1 MERLKK
7 IVNKLLFPHMALV
20 LVLFPVSMALLI
32 CSMVFLGT
40 ESVLSYVSYIFSF
53 YSLTIVCLRIPQI
66 IEFIKKYKNSNKLLV
81 RYQNDIN
88 FRINLSLY
96 LSLVLN
102 IAYSIFQLC
111 LGLYHKSFWFISM
124 SVYYVLLSLM
134 RFYLVNHTKKNK
146 PGEDL
151 LIEYKR
157 YNICGWVMLL
167 MNLTVTAIIFF
178 IIYFDRTF
186 YHHQI
191 TTIALAA
198 YTFLTFSLS
207 IYNFIKYRKF
217 NSPVYSAAKS
227 INLVAACVSMMTLTT
242 TMLTT
247 FGGEDV
253 VEYKKVLLTMVG
265 VVVSLF
271 ILAISIQIII
281 FTSKNIKKLKEPN
294 NTELIDEIKEN

>member
-32 CSMVFLGT
+32 CSMIFFGT
-40 ESVLSYVSYIFSF
+40 ESVLSYVSYMFSF

-124 SVYYVLLSLM
+124 SVYYVLLSLV

-167 MNLTVTAIIFF
+167 MNLIVTAIIFF
-178 IIYFDRTF
+178 IIHFDRTF

-247 FGGEDV
+247 FGGENV
-253 VEYKKVLLTMVG
+253 VEYKKLLLTMVG

-281 FTSKNIKKLKEPN
+281 FTSKNLKKLKESN
-294 NTELIDEIKEN
+294 NTEVISEIKEN

>member
-40 ESVLSYVSYIFSF
+40 ESVLSYVSYMFSF

-207 IYNFIKYRKF
+207 IYNFIKYRKY

-253 VEYKKVLLTMVG
+253 VEYKKLLLTMVG

>member
-1 MERLKK
+1 
-7 IVNKLLFPHMALV
+7 
-20 LVLFPVSMALLI
+20 
-32 CSMVFLGT
+32 
-40 ESVLSYVSYIFSF
+40 
-53 YSLTIVCLRIPQI
+53 
-66 IEFIKKYKNSNKLLV
+66 
-81 RYQNDIN
+81 
-88 FRINLSLY
+88 
-96 LSLVLN
+96 
-102 IAYSIFQLC
+102 
-111 LGLYHKSFWFISM
+111 
-124 SVYYVLLSLM
+124 M

-253 VEYKKVLLTMVG
+253 VEYKKLLLTMVG

-271 ILAISIQIII
+271 ILTISIQIII
-281 FTSKNIKKLKEPN
+281 FTSKNLKKLKEPN
-294 NTELIDEIKEN
+294 NTELINEIKEN

>member
-32 CSMVFLGT
+32 CSMVFFGT
-40 ESVLSYVSYIFSF
+40 ESVLSYVSYMFSF

-124 SVYYVLLSLM
+124 SVYYVLLSIM

-167 MNLTVTAIIFF
+167 MNLAVTAIIFF
-178 IIYFDRTF
+178 IIHFDRTF

-247 FGGEDV
+247 FGGEDAI
-253 VEYKKVLLTMVG
+253 EYKKVLLTMVG

-271 ILAISIQIII
+271 ILTISIQIII
-281 FTSKNIKKLKEPN
+281 FTSKNLKKLKEPN
-294 NTELIDEIKEN
+294 NTELINEIKEN

>member
-32 CSMVFLGT
+32 CSMVFFGT
-40 ESVLSYVSYIFSF
+40 ESVLSYISYVFSF

-66 IEFIKKYKNSNKLLV
+66 IEFIRKYKNSNKLLV

-167 MNLTVTAIIFF
+167 MNLIVTAIIFF

-253 VEYKKVLLTMVG
+253 VEYKKLLLTMVG

-281 FTSKNIKKLKEPN
+281 FTSKNLKKLKEPN
-294 NTELIDEIKEN
+294 NTELINEIKED

>member
-40 ESVLSYVSYIFSF
+40 ESVLSYVSYMFSF

-102 IAYSIFQLC
+102 VAYSIFQLC

-167 MNLTVTAIIFF
+167 MNLTITAIIFF

-253 VEYKKVLLTMVG
+253 VEYKKLLLTMVG

-281 FTSKNIKKLKEPN
+281 FTSKNLKKLKEPN

>member
-20 LVLFPVSMALLI
+20 LILFPVSMALLI

-40 ESVLSYVSYIFSF
+40 ESVLSYVSYMFSF

-253 VEYKKVLLTMVG
+253 VEYKKLLLTMVG

-281 FTSKNIKKLKEPN
+281 FTSKNLNKIKESN
-294 NTELIDEIKEN
+294 NTEVISEIKEN

>member
-1 MERLKK
+1 MELLKK

-40 ESVLSYVSYIFSF
+40 ESVLSYVSYMFSF

-124 SVYYVLLSLM
+124 AVYYVLLSLV

-167 MNLTVTAIIFF
+167 MNLAVTAIIFF
-178 IIYFDRTF
+178 IIHFDRTF

-207 IYNFIKYRKF
+207 IYNFIRYRKF

-227 INLVAACVSMMTLTT
+227 INLVAACVSIMTLTT

-247 FGGEDV
+247 FGGEDALA
-253 VEYKKVLLTMVG
+253 YKKLLLTMVG
-265 VVVSLF
+265 TMVSLF
-271 ILAISIQIII
+271 IIAIAIQIIVC
-281 FTSKNIKKLKEPN
+281 TSLKIKQIKNK
-294 NTELIDEIKEN
+294 

>member
-32 CSMVFLGT
+32 CSMIFLGT
-40 ESVLSYVSYIFSF
+40 ESVLSYVSYMFSF

-167 MNLTVTAIIFF
+167 MNLAVTAIIFF
-178 IIYFDRTF
+178 IIHFDRTF

-247 FGGEDV
+247 FGGEDAI
-253 VEYKKVLLTMVG
+253 EYKKVLLTMVG

-271 ILAISIQIII
+271 ILTISIQIII
-281 FTSKNIKKLKEPN
+281 FTSKNLKKLKEPN
-294 NTELIDEIKEN
+294 NTELINEIKEN

>member
-40 ESVLSYVSYIFSF
+40 ESVLSYVSYMFSF

-167 MNLTVTAIIFF
+167 MNLIVTAIIFF

-207 IYNFIKYRKF
+207 IYNFIKYRKY

>member
-124 SVYYVLLSLM
+124 SVYYVLLSLV

-167 MNLTVTAIIFF
+167 MNLAVTAIIFF
-178 IIYFDRTF
+178 IIHFDRTF

-207 IYNFIKYRKF
+207 IYNFIRYRKF

-227 INLVAACVSMMTLTT
+227 INLVAACVSIMTLTT

-247 FGGEDV
+247 FGGEDALA
-253 VEYKKVLLTMVG
+253 YKKLLLTMVG
-265 VVVSLF
+265 TMVSLF
-271 ILAISIQIII
+271 IIAIAIQIIVC
-281 FTSKNIKKLKEPN
+281 TSLKIKQIKNK
-294 NTELIDEIKEN
+294 

>member
-32 CSMVFLGT
+32 CSMIFLGT
-40 ESVLSYVSYIFSF
+40 ESVLSYVSYMFSF

-96 LSLVLN
+96 LSLILN

-167 MNLTVTAIIFF
+167 MNLAVTAIIFF
-178 IIYFDRTF
+178 IIHFDRTF

-247 FGGEDV
+247 FGGEDAI
-253 VEYKKVLLTMVG
+253 EYKKVLLTMVG

-271 ILAISIQIII
+271 ILTISIQIII
-281 FTSKNIKKLKEPN
+281 FTSKNLKKLKEPN
-294 NTELIDEIKEN
+294 NTELINEIKEN

>member
-7 IVNKLLFPHMALV
+7 IINKLLFPHMALV

-32 CSMVFLGT
+32 CSMVFFGT
-40 ESVLSYVSYIFSF
+40 ESVLSYVSYVFSF

-167 MNLTVTAIIFF
+167 MNLIVTAIIFF

-198 YTFLTFSLS
+198 YAFLTFSLS

-253 VEYKKVLLTMVG
+253 VEYKKLLLTMVG

-271 ILAISIQIII
+271 ILTISIQIII
-281 FTSKNIKKLKEPN
+281 FTSKNLKKLKEPN
-294 NTELIDEIKEN
+294 NTELINEIKEN

>member
-40 ESVLSYVSYIFSF
+40 ESVLSYVSYMFSF

-253 VEYKKVLLTMVG
+253 VEYKKLLLTMVG
-265 VVVSLF
+265 VVISLF
-271 ILAISIQIII
+271 ILTISIQIII
-281 FTSKNIKKLKEPN
+281 FTSKNLKKLKESN
-294 NTELIDEIKEN
+294 NIEAISKIKEG

>member
-7 IVNKLLFPHMALV
+7 IINKLLFPHMALV

-32 CSMVFLGT
+32 CSMVFFGT
-40 ESVLSYVSYIFSF
+40 DSVLSYVSYVFSF

-102 IAYSIFQLC
+102 IAYSIFQLS

-167 MNLTVTAIIFF
+167 MNLIVTAIIFF

-191 TTIALAA
+191 TTISLAA
-198 YTFLTFSLS
+198 YAFLTFSLS

-253 VEYKKVLLTMVG
+253 VEYKKLLLTMVG

-271 ILAISIQIII
+271 ILTISIQIII
-281 FTSKNIKKLKEPN
+281 FTSKNLKKLKEPN
-294 NTELIDEIKEN
+294 NTELINEIKEN

>member
-40 ESVLSYVSYIFSF
+40 ESVLSYVSYMFSF

-146 PGEDL
+146 PGENL

-167 MNLTVTAIIFF
+167 MNLIVTAIIFF

-253 VEYKKVLLTMVG
+253 VEYKKLLLTMVG

-271 ILAISIQIII
+271 ILTISIQIII
-281 FTSKNIKKLKEPN
+281 FTSKNLKKLKEPN
-294 NTELIDEIKEN
+294 NTELINEIKEN

>member
-32 CSMVFLGT
+32 CSMFFLGT
-40 ESVLSYVSYIFSF
+40 ESVLSYVSYMFSF

-124 SVYYVLLSLM
+124 SVYYVLLSLV
-134 RFYLVNHTKKNK
+134 RIYLVNHTKKNK

-178 IIYFDRTF
+178 IIHFDRTF

-253 VEYKKVLLTMVG
+253 VEFKKLLLMMVG

-271 ILAISIQIII
+271 ILTISIQIII
-281 FTSKNIKKLKEPN
+281 FTSKNLKKLKEPN
-294 NTELIDEIKEN
+294 NTELINEIKEN

>member
-32 CSMVFLGT
+32 CSMFFLGT
-40 ESVLSYVSYIFSF
+40 ESVLSYASYMFSF

-124 SVYYVLLSLM
+124 SVYYVLLSLV

-167 MNLTVTAIIFF
+167 MNLIVTAIIFF
-178 IIYFDRTF
+178 IIHFDRTF

-247 FGGEDV
+247 FGGENV
-253 VEYKKVLLTMVG
+253 VEYKKLLLTMVG

-281 FTSKNIKKLKEPN
+281 FTSKNLKKLKESN
-294 NTELIDEIKEN
+294 NTEVISEIKEN

>member
-40 ESVLSYVSYIFSF
+40 ESVLSYVSYMFSF

-124 SVYYVLLSLM
+124 SVYYVLLSLV

-167 MNLTVTAIIFF
+167 MNLIVTSIIFF
-178 IIYFDRTF
+178 IIHFDRTF

-253 VEYKKVLLTMVG
+253 VEYKKLLLTMVG
-265 VVVSLF
+265 VFVSLF
-271 ILAISIQIII
+271 ILTISIQIII
-281 FTSKNIKKLKEPN
+281 FTSKNLKKLKEPN
-294 NTELIDEIKEN
+294 NTELINEIKEN